1 MQARPWFRPSTWVS
15 SVAGI
20 GFVSCPLC
28 KLMYFARMTKHSV
41 WHRLS
46 VVYLYPLCGSKILY
60 SYWLSKRS
68 QLSNVVFD
76 PFPFE
81 ACVCSSLFCVFEIET
96 LYVCLN
102 EELTV
107 ILFATYTAFFYFCI
121 NCSVVALNMV
131 RIVLLLL
138 CDVY

>member
-1 MQARPWFRPSTWVS
+1 MAELCFSQTCVSELLLKLRVSCLGALYLSSIQHNHAVYRLRGCVCQYVQARPWFRPSTWVS

-20 GFVSCPLC
+20 GFVSCSLC

-60 SYWLSKRS
+60 SYWLTKRG

-81 ACVCSSLFCVFEIET
+81 ACVCSSLFCVFEI
-96 LYVCLN
+96 
-102 EELTV
+102 
-107 ILFATYTAFFYFCI
+107 
-121 NCSVVALNMV
+121 
-131 RIVLLLL
+131 
-138 CDVY
+138 

>member
-1 MQARPWFRPSTWVS
+1 MAELCFSRTCVSKLLLKLRVSSRSLISFLLFLEVYRLRVFVCQYVQARPWFRPSTWAS

-20 GFVSCPLC
+20 GFVSCSLY
-28 KLMYFARMTKHSV
+28 KLMYFARMTRHSV

-81 ACVCSSLFCVFEIET
+81 ACVCSSLFCVFEI
-96 LYVCLN
+96 
-102 EELTV
+102 
-107 ILFATYTAFFYFCI
+107 
-121 NCSVVALNMV
+121 
-131 RIVLLLL
+131 
-138 CDVY
+138 